1 MQNLVTKNIAG
12 MQILVVDDSK
22 MSRALLRNLL
32 SENGYKHINHA
43 SSAMEALDWL
53 EHNHADIILLDI
65 IMREMNGIELCKK
78 IKQSEETRDT
88 PVIMITGSNRDE
100 TFIEAFKAG
109 AMDYIGKPIDN
120 MELQARVASALRLKS
135 EIDLRKKRE
144 KELIIITSQDGLTGI
159 ANRRIFDETL
169 SKEWNRAKR
178 YKSPI
183 GLALIDIDHFKLYN
197 DHAGH
202 LMGDDAL
209 KQVAKTLADVP
220 KRLTDMVARYGGE
233 EFVAILPETNRSTA
247 LNIAKKMNSAIR
259 DLEIPHPAKESGG
272 KVTISVG
279 AASLIPGN
287 KNSKEDLIA
296 MADKALYRAKNDGR
310 DRVALAEI

>member
-1 MQNLVTKNIAG
+1 
-12 MQILVVDDSK
+12 MQILLVDDSK

-32 SENGYKHINHA
+32 SENGYKNIDQVG
-43 SSAMEALDWL
+43 SAIEALNWL
-53 EHNHADIILLDI
+53 EHSQPDIILLDI
-65 IMREMNGIELCKK
+65 IMREMNGIELCRK
-78 IKQSEETRDT
+78 IKQNEETRDI
-88 PVIMITGSNRDE
+88 PVIMITGSNRDK
-100 TFIEAFKAG
+100 TFTEAFKAG

-169 SKEWNRAKR
+169 SKEWSRAKR
-178 YKSPI
+178 YKSPL
-183 GLALIDIDHFKLYN
+183 GLTLVDIDHFKLYN

-202 LMGDDAL
+202 LMGDDTL
-209 KQVAKTLADVP
+209 KQVAKTLATVP

-233 EFVAILPETNRSTA
+233 EFVAILPETNKSTA
-247 LNIAKKMNSAIR
+247 LEIAKKMNRAVR
-259 DLEIPHPAKESGG
+259 DLGIVHPAKESSGM
-272 KVTISVG
+272 VTISVG

-287 KNSKEDLIA
+287 RNSEEDLIT
-296 MADKALYRAKNDGR
+296 MADKALYKAKDEGR
-310 DRVALAEI
+310 DRVILADA